1 MYDIKNRIP
10 QYNTNNMNQQNNSSS
25 NQLVLS
31 IILMVAGAHLCND
44 LIQSMLTSTYPLLE
58 EKYRLSFAQVG
69 CISLVY
75 QLTASILQPAIGL
88 YTDKHPKPY
97 LLPIGMMSTT
107 LGLCML
113 GLANN
118 FYLLLTA
125 AAFLGVGSSTFHPE
139 ASRVA
144 RNASAGKFGFAQ
156 SAFQVGGNL
165 GSSLGPLL
173 VSFIVL
179 RYNNQSNIIWFTAI
193 GFLAIILLFR
203 ISAWSAKHLAA
214 NRHKAPISRALPYD
228 KTKTMLA
235 LAILGILIFS
245 KYFYMASM
253 SNYYSF
259 YLIEKFTLP
268 KQTAVLFLFLF
279 LASVA
284 VGTFVGGP
292 VGDRIGRKYVIWFS
306 ILGAAPFTLALPYV
320 GLVGTAILSI
330 LIGLIISSAFSAIV
344 VYAQELIPGRVGM
357 IAGLFFGLM
366 FGMSGIAAAVLGYVA
381 DLTSLQVIFKFC
393 SFLPLLGILTVFLPD
408 VERYKRKAN

>member
-1 MYDIKNRIP
+1 
-10 QYNTNNMNQQNNSSS
+10 MNQQNNLSSK
-25 NQLVLS
+25 QLVLS

-107 LGLCML
+107 FGLCML
-113 GLANN
+113 GLASN
-118 FYLLLTA
+118 FYLLLLA

-179 RYNNQSNIIWFTAI
+179 KYNKQSNILWFTI
-193 GFLAIILLFR
+193 VGFIAIILLSR

-214 NRHKAPISRALPYD
+214 NRHKTPSNRTLPYD
-228 KTKTMLA
+228 KSKTILA

-306 ILGAAPFTLALPYV
+306 ILGAAPFTLALPYA

-366 FGMSGIAAAVLGYVA
+366 FGMSGIAAAVLGHVA
-381 DLTSLQVIFKFC
+381 DLTSL
-393 SFLPLLGILTVFLPD
+393 
-408 VERYKRKAN
+408 